1 MQVVYC
7 RSNIQ
12 TIHCGVPQGSN
23 LGPLLFL
30 IYINDLPKCLKSTH
44 ANLFADDITLSCQGN
59 SSIDIESK
67 LNNYLINIHKW
78 LSANKLTINVGKLN
92 I

>member
-23 LGPLLFL
+23 LGP
-30 IYINDLPKCLKSTH
+30 CKSTH

-67 LNNYLINIHKW
+67 LNNDLINIHKW